1 MNFLLKKSALA
12 ITLSA
17 ALFLS
22 ACEKAAQAVV
32 TPAAPVAAQ
41 TNAAQTAPAPTNFNT
56 AGFNIVEGKDYIRL
70 QNPQPVQTAG
80 QSEVLEFFWYGCSHC
95 NSVDPSVQAWKKTI
109 PASVKFIRIH
119 PSWGAHMEVHQK
131 TFYTLQAL
139 NKNDVMD
146 EKVFNALHSQQLAL
160 NTPESVS
167 DFIAKNGIAKADW
180 DSAYKSFGVSTEVG
194 KAGTLFAAYGLQGV
208 PAFVVNG
215 KYQVS
220 GDTARVLKVVNKL
233 LEMDAGAKK

>member
-1 MNFLLKKSALA
+1 MNFLLKKSTLAL
-12 ITLSA
+12 TLSA
-17 ALFLS
+17 ALLLS
-22 ACEKAAQAVV
+22 ACEKTVQSVV

-41 TNAAQTAPAPTNFNT
+41 TSAAQTAPAPTNFDT

-95 NSVDPSVQAWKKTI
+95 NTVDPAVQAWKKTI

-139 NKNDVMD
+139 NKNDAMD

-167 DFIAKNGIAKADW
+167 DF
-180 DSAYKSFGVSTEVG
+180 
-194 KAGTLFAAYGLQGV
+194 
-208 PAFVVNG
+208 
-215 KYQVS
+215 
-220 GDTARVLKVVNKL
+220 
-233 LEMDAGAKK
+233 MAKKRHRQSRLGQRIQKLWREHRSRQSGHAVCGLWFARRSCLYCERQISSER